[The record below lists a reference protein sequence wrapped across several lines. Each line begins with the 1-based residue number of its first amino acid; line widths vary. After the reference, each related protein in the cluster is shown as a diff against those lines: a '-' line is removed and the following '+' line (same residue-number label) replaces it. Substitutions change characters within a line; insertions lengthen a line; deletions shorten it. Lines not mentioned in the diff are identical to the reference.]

1 MTLYEKIIQRNPS
14 GSSEN
19 QKILSAYDS
28 MLMTEVV
35 DRLNVDLLSETWIK
49 AAREVLKKHSMVY
62 INPKTNKTSEDKK
75 KGFIVL
81 DAVTANML
89 VTIADALSK
98 EANQKFTSMNLVQ
111 AVDIGW
117 KLIKK

>member
-1 MTLYEKIIQRNPS
+1 MKL
-14 GSSEN
+14 
-19 QKILSAYDS
+19 QKYMINEAKANWL
-28 MLMTEVV
+28 E
-35 DRLNVDLLSETWIK
+35 
-49 AAREVLKKHSMVY
+49 AARIVLKKHQMVY
-62 INPKTNKTSEDKK
+62 INPKTGKTSEEKK
-75 KGFIVL
+75 LGFMVL

-98 EANQKFTSMNLVQ
+98 EANEKFTSMPLLQ